1 MSKFK
6 LIRGEMLKLMNLT
19 FIFSL
24 LILPEVFS
32 LAIIQPLPSNVT
44 LKMGESIPFSFE
56 IQALT
61 SKENQSCTYSV
72 SGFDPLI
79 VNFDKV
85 QTKVEAG
92 KSERV
97 FGRLDVPPKAPIK
110 NYRGE
115 IIISCKPDVQGE
127 GVSVLT
133 MATEVPFLVNVIKE
147 ENPVKEEGIYL
158 RLALCFFILLT
169 LLFIVRKRVFK
180 IKRKR
185 YENFKIKRKRYKTVK
200 KRVSCITMV

>member
-61 SKENQSCTYSV
+61 SKENQSCTYSASDLEPLVV
-72 SGFDPLI
+72 SFE
-79 VNFDKV
+79 KV

-92 KSERV
+92 KAEKV
-97 FGRLDVPPKAPIK
+97 FGRIDIPTKAPVK
-110 NYRGE
+110 NYRGG

-147 ENPVKEEGIYL
+147 ETSVKEEGIYL
-158 RLALCFFILLT
+158 RLALGFFIFLT
-169 LLFIVRKRVFK
+169 LLFIGRKRVFK

-185 YENFKIKRKRYKTVK
+185 YENFKKRKRYKTVK
-200 KRVSCITMV
+200 RK